1 MKILKEDLEMLK
13 EDLGILTYPVG
24 LLVLFAITSLI
35 KAVNGPNK
43 GYKDTP
49 GRPLPNENVINALND
64 MWDNK
69 PFVKDFAKILSDE
82 GDIDELDKQ
91 IRTLKNSKKPQLF
104 DIESLWRMVNKTD
117 FEPASVSKRI
127 VQRLLNTSSYKGI
140 VKKYK
145 FTKEDEQYFAKLLLL
160 TLMSADFT
168 DNAKQY
174 ILKTIKP
181 LPFLQKLGRNISAV
195 QLTRPDGR

>member
-1 MKILKEDLEMLK
+1 MKILKEDFEMLK

-24 LLVLFAITSLI
+24 LLVLYAITSLI
-35 KAVNGPNK
+35 QVVNGPDK

-69 PFVKDFAKILSDE
+69 PFLKDFAKILSDE
-82 GDIDELDKQ
+82 GDIDELAKQ
-91 IRTLKNSKKPQLF
+91 IRTLKNSKKPQLL
-104 DIESLWRMVNKTD
+104 DTESLWRMVNKTD

-168 DNAKQY
+168 RNAKQY